1 MKFRHVAVLGAAL
14 GLALVGSSRAEDMY
28 SPPTGWYLRL
38 QGGYNI
44 LEDMDGK
51 GSGNSLDFST
61 EYHDGFILGAGA
73 GYRFGMFSLE
83 AEVDHRNNSVKSV
96 HFNNGGALGAANGST
111 QSGAGRATSFTGMIS
126 GIVEL
131 PWKPTPRITPY
142 AGLGFGVTQIS
153 LGGYGGATTGI
164 SGDDDTVVAMQ
175 PKIGARYMLD
185 DSMAVGIEYRYLHA
199 FDPKFIDASG
209 NQFSGSYNSHSF
221 MVNFTW
227 FLGAPPR
234 PPAPAPAV
242 MPAPAA
248 APAPPQR
255 QVFIVFFD
263 FDKST
268 ITPAGK
274 QIIAEAAKAYM
285 RGQRVLLTGYTDRA
299 GTQQYNMGLSK
310 RRAEA
315 ARAEMIR
322 DGVPANAINASWKG
336 EEDPRVP
343 TPDGVREPQNRRVE
357 IVLP

>member
-1 MKFRHVAVLGAAL
+1 MKFRHAAVLGLMFSLAA
-14 GLALVGSSRAEDMY
+14 VGSGRAQDMY
-28 SPPTGWYLRL
+28 APPDGWYLRI

-44 LEDMDGK
+44 LEDMNGK
-51 GSGNSLDFST
+51 GSTGGLDFSAS
-61 EYHDGFILGAGA
+61 HGDGYILGGGA
-73 GYRFGMFSLE
+73 GYRWGPLALE
-83 AEVDHRNNSVKSV
+83 WEVDYRDNGVDSV
-96 HFNNGGALGAANGST
+96 HFNNGGALGVAAGTNQG
-111 QSGAGRATSFTGMIS
+111 GAGRISSFTQIIS
-126 GIVEL
+126 GVADL

-142 AGLGFGVTQIS
+142 VGFGIGFS
-153 LGGYGGATTGI
+153 NIRLGGYGGAQTHI
-164 SGDDDTVVAMQ
+164 SGDTDTVFALQ
-175 PKIGARYMLD
+175 PKIGARYML
-185 DSMAVGIEYRYLHA
+185 SPSVAMGLEYRFL
-199 FDPKFIDASG
+199 DALSPQFVDSAG
-209 NQFSGSYNSHSF
+209 NKFSGSYHNHSI
-221 MVNFTW
+221 MLNLTW
-227 FLGAPPR
+227 YLGGPSAPP
-234 PPAPAPAV
+234 PPTPAV
-242 MPAPAA
+242 APAPAA
-248 APAPPQR
+248 APAPPSR

-299 GTQQYNMGLSK
+299 GTPKYNLGLSK
-310 RRAEA
+310 RRADA